1 MRVRGTGSDL
11 PPPRRYPDDWGLLR
25 PFDGWWVRPD
35 IPGSL
40 AGQASSTVGAPVER
54 SARGSAR
61 RAEVVLTLTLRE
73 H

>member
-1 MRVRGTGSDL
+1 MGAAPGCVAPCPGRL
-11 PPPRRYPDDWGLLR
+11 GLLR
-25 PFDGWWVRPD
+25 PFEGWWVRPD

-40 AGQASSTVGAPVER
+40 AGQASFTVGAPVEW

-61 RAEVVLTLTLRE
+61 RGEVVLTLTLRE